1 MTMKKK
7 SLPES
12 VVSASIEEDDYYA
25 VEKKR
30 IAEETQKA
38 HKIHELEVQSHL
50 TEMIPYYEEAEGDDR
65 RVLLLLNSLLINRF
79 EEPGMMY
86 WNIFR
91 NAPGEIRDYADLFGS
106 DLKDKDIN
114 ALIRFLEIKKEE
126 QENMV
131 DMGFDE
137 DGEEDDDI
145 IVEQDRE
152 EFIDVG
158 DRGEEE

>member
-1 MTMKKK
+1 MTMQKKHI
-7 SLPES
+7 PES
-12 VVSASIEEDDYYA
+12 PAGSAFEEDDYYV

-50 TEMIPYYEEAEGDDR
+50 TSMIPYYDEAEGDDR
-65 RVLLLLNSLLINRF
+65 RVLLLLNNLLINRF

-91 NAPGEIRDYADLFGS
+91 NAPSEIRDYADLFGN
-106 DLKDKDIN
+106 DLSEKDILR
-114 ALIRFLEIKKEE
+114 LIHFLEVKKEE

-137 DGEEDDDI
+137 DGEEDDLTPNQNDDDAI
-145 IVEQDRE
+145 DQDSP
-152 EFIDVG
+152 
-158 DRGEEE
+158 EEEE

>member
-1 MTMKKK
+1 MTMPKKHI
-7 SLPES
+7 PES
-12 VVSASIEEDDYYA
+12 PKKPSLEEDDYYV

-50 TEMIPYYEEAEGDDR
+50 TAMIPYYDEAEGDDR
-65 RVLLLLNSLLINRF
+65 RVLLLLNNLLINRF

-91 NAPGEIRDYADLFGS
+91 NAPSEIRDYADLFGD
-106 DLKDKDIN
+106 DLWEKDIR
-114 ALIRFLEIKKEE
+114 ALIHFLEVKKEE

-137 DGEEDDDI
+137 DGEEDDLILEKDYEI
-145 IVEQDRE
+145 EENEQA
-152 EFIDVG
+152 
-158 DRGEEE
+158 EEE

>member
-1 MTMKKK
+1 MTMQKKHI
-7 SLPES
+7 PES
-12 VVSASIEEDDYYA
+12 LTTSSIEEDDYYA

-65 RVLLLLNSLLINRF
+65 RILLLLNSLLINRF

-91 NAPGEIRDYADLFGS
+91 NAPTEIRDYADLFGS
-106 DLKDKDIN
+106 DLSEKDIS

-137 DGEEDDDI
+137 DGEEDDLVI
-145 IVEQDRE
+145 AKNE
-152 EFIDVG
+152 EPDP
-158 DRGEEE
+158 DMDSPEEEE

>member
-12 VVSASIEEDDYYA
+12 VASASIEEDDYYA

-50 TEMIPYYEEAEGDDR
+50 TAMIPYYEEAEGDDR
-65 RVLLLLNSLLINRF
+65 RVLLLLNNLLINRF

-91 NAPGEIRDYADLFGS
+91 NAPTEIRDYADLFWS
-106 DLKDKDIN
+106 DLDERDIST
-114 ALIRFLEIKKEE
+114 LIHFLETKKDE

-131 DMGFDE
+131 DIGFDE
-137 DGEEDDDI
+137 DGEEDE
-145 IVEQDRE
+145 IV
-152 EFIDVG
+152 IKN
-158 DRGEEE
+158 EEESDTEEEPTDEEE

>member
-1 MTMKKK
+1 MTMPKKHI
-7 SLPES
+7 PES
-12 VVSASIEEDDYYA
+12 PKKPSLEEDDYYV

-50 TEMIPYYEEAEGDDR
+50 TAMIPYYDEAEGDDR
-65 RVLLLLNSLLINRF
+65 RVLLLLNNLLINRF

-91 NAPGEIRDYADLFGS
+91 NAPSEIRDYADLFGD
-106 DLKDKDIN
+106 DLSEKDIR
-114 ALIRFLEIKKEE
+114 ALIHFLEVKKEE

-137 DGEEDDDI
+137 DGEEDDVVIKNNED
-145 IVEQDRE
+145 ET
-152 EFIDVG
+152 
-158 DRGEEE
+158 GEEDSSVDEE

>member
-1 MTMKKK
+1 MTMQKKHI
-7 SLPES
+7 PES
-12 VVSASIEEDDYYA
+12 LTTSSIEEDDYYA
-25 VEKKR
+25 AEKKR

-65 RVLLLLNSLLINRF
+65 RILLLLNSLLINRF

-91 NAPGEIRDYADLFGS
+91 NAPGEVRDYADLFGS
-106 DLKDKDIN
+106 DLSEKDMN
-114 ALIRFLEIKKEE
+114 AVIHFLEMKKEE
-126 QENMV
+126 AANMV

-137 DGEEDDDI
+137 DGEEDDLKPQEEDEDI
-145 IVEQDRE
+145 TE
-152 EFIDVG
+152 EDSTS
-158 DRGEEE
+158 EEE

>member
-1 MTMKKK
+1 MTMPKKHI
-7 SLPES
+7 PES
-12 VVSASIEEDDYYA
+12 PKKPSLEEDDYYV

-50 TEMIPYYEEAEGDDR
+50 TAMIPYYDEAEGDDR
-65 RVLLLLNSLLINRF
+65 RVLLLLNNLLINRF

-91 NAPGEIRDYADLFGS
+91 NAPSEIRDYADLFGD
-106 DLKDKDIN
+106 DLLEKDIR
-114 ALIRFLEIKKEE
+114 ALIHFLEVKKEE

-131 DMGFDE
+131 DM
-137 DGEEDDDI
+137 
-145 IVEQDRE
+145 
-152 EFIDVG
+152 
-158 DRGEEE
+158 

>member
-1 MTMKKK
+1 MTMQKKHI
-7 SLPES
+7 PES
-12 VVSASIEEDDYYA
+12 PAGSAFEEDDYYA

-50 TEMIPYYEEAEGDDR
+50 TSMIPYYDEAEGDDR
-65 RVLLLLNSLLINRF
+65 RVLLLLNNLLINRF

-91 NAPGEIRDYADLFGS
+91 NAPSEIRDYADLFGN
-106 DLKDKDIN
+106 DLSEKDILR
-114 ALIRFLEIKKEE
+114 LIHFLEVKKEE

-137 DGEEDDDI
+137 DGEEDDLIPNQNDDDAI
-145 IVEQDRE
+145 DQDSP
-152 EFIDVG
+152 
-158 DRGEEE
+158 EEEE